1 MNVFET
7 CFLYASNGNQNKT
20 IRSVDDDK
28 ALFMYKVITEYDSSI
43 EQNVCILMITI
54 FEASETLIFAFGI
67 SEQYPDIGISIMKVQ
82 GNKTLHCSDVST
94 VEDLEARLFQLETVV
109 DVYDLDNSLLDKMNI
124 IREVFLNKKDETVLN
139 NLV

>member
-20 IRSVDDDK
+20 IRSVNDEK
-28 ALFMYKVITEYDSSI
+28 ILFMYKVITEYDSSI
-43 EQNVCILMITI
+43 EQNVCILMITV
-54 FEASETLIFAFGI
+54 FEESETLIFAFGI

-109 DVYDLDNSLLDKMNI
+109 DVYDLDTSLLDKMNI